1 MIDSIVLIIF
11 YSSSIDFYYLGPYLL
26 NLVNSIKYV
35 CQSKEIKTKI
45 INKNFLDINTMICDL
60 IGFFNGFTRILSQ
73 NYNCYLGSEAIYN
86 ERCFL
91 HLRKNNNDSILVI
104 CREHSGAYEYHQL
117 KSLSQ
122 IKPKNRNIIEN
133 NDTQEKFEIKNRNI
147 LNYMKFQKA
156 KKRKKYIGINN
167 FKYEINKEYYDEL
180 SNNND
185 KKIEIIDKMNFTMI
199 TNNLDL
205 PSESQIFEEKE
216 KNDEYEQVLEVFD
229 FINNVTK
236 SNNKEKIE
244 LEKSYKKEERNNLID
259 NNNLIND
266 NNNNNEIHY
275 DINIEQNDEKPDF
288 QIRTKNTFNSNN
300 YFQYNTEKNDE
311 YIHRNK
317 TQNFNK
323 MITIKNMEL
332 IKNIDFDEINNEDD
346 DNYNEDNNND
356 NNNKYISEFDNRL
369 RKSLMN
375 NFNQINNN
383 YIDQEGPQSYEQLN
397 NFNYLQDISKNENNI
412 DSIYLINDT
421 TNMSINNLNND
432 KTININNNLI
442 NNYESNSIYY
452 PTQIN
457 NFNNNETN
465 LYNANDNIYYPTQ
478 SNNINQNI
486 NSSINNSIINTN
498 TQSFSNYQASFNYN
512 EQFQNNMSN
521 CNNINQ
527 NQFNQYDLSFLGG
540 YAKTNN
546 LQEDFLII
554 NTSNPEIISEL
565 KEKIYYHHS
574 LYNGYKLLKIS
585 FKGYIGINI
594 KPPKIINNKLFYINL
609 LSEKWKD
616 RNYFSEKEINKRM
629 EQITEMIY
637 KIHLHNQS
645 NAIKLITYS
654 INQNIAFKIKLIDS
668 QINLNNNELNY
679 KFKYY
684 QESHKFVQKIEI
696 IVEYKINYM
705 GYNMIR
711 SDGNII
717 NNNYMKINVIYYKN
731 INEGKI
737 LFPNFNN
744 NYNIINNIK
753 KISIMIQLK
762 NTIISNMNAKINY
775 SNSTNQTQES
785 LFCKKISLLCFQYE

>member
-11 YSSSIDFYYLGPYLL
+11 YSSLIDFYYLGSYLL

-180 SNNND
+180 NNNNN

-244 LEKSYKKEERNNLID
+244 LEKSNKKDKRNYLID
-259 NNNLIND
+259 NNNLINE

-275 DINIEQNDEKPDF
+275 DINIEQNDEKPDS

-311 YIHRNK
+311 YIQRTK

-323 MITIKNMEL
+323 MVTIKNMEL
-332 IKNIDFDEINNEDD
+332 IKKIDFDEINNENNEEDE
-346 DNYNEDNNND
+346 NYNEDNN
-356 NNNKYISEFDNRL
+356 ISEFDNSL

-375 NFNQINNN
+375 NFIQINNN

-397 NFNYLQDISKNENNI
+397 NFNYLQDTHKNENNI
-412 DSIYLINDT
+412 DSKYLINDRI
-421 TNMSINNLNND
+421 NISMNNLNND
-432 KTININNNLI
+432 RAINENHNLI
-442 NNYESNSIYY
+442 N
-452 PTQIN
+452 
-457 NFNNNETN
+457 
-465 LYNANDNIYYPTQ
+465 
-478 SNNINQNI
+478 
-486 NSSINNSIINTN
+486 
-498 TQSFSNYQASFNYN
+498 
-512 EQFQNNMSN
+512 
-521 CNNINQ
+521 
-527 NQFNQYDLSFLGG
+527 FL
-540 YAKTNN
+540 
-546 LQEDFLII
+546 
-554 NTSNPEIISEL
+554 
-565 KEKIYYHHS
+565 
-574 LYNGYKLLKIS
+574 
-585 FKGYIGINI
+585 
-594 KPPKIINNKLFYINL
+594 
-609 LSEKWKD
+609 
-616 RNYFSEKEINKRM
+616 
-629 EQITEMIY
+629 
-637 KIHLHNQS
+637 
-645 NAIKLITYS
+645 
-654 INQNIAFKIKLIDS
+654 
-668 QINLNNNELNY
+668 
-679 KFKYY
+679 
-684 QESHKFVQKIEI
+684 
-696 IVEYKINYM
+696 
-705 GYNMIR
+705 
-711 SDGNII
+711 
-717 NNNYMKINVIYYKN
+717 
-731 INEGKI
+731 
-737 LFPNFNN
+737 
-744 NYNIINNIK
+744 
-753 KISIMIQLK
+753 
-762 NTIISNMNAKINY
+762 
-775 SNSTNQTQES
+775 
-785 LFCKKISLLCFQYE
+785 